1 MKVKLTLKNIVLIS
15 SGLFILLLILG
26 ISILAIANK
35 KPTAAFYGISE
46 RNVERISSVLQTTHT
61 RKNK

>member
-35 KPTAAFYGISE
+35 KP
-46 RNVERISSVLQTTHT
+46 
-61 RKNK
+61 K